1 MITEHTEETI
11 SPLLTISN
19 LLLNL
24 QKNINDLSEVDSHI
38 IQSISDITNH
48 VLILENEN
56 KKLTERVLE
65 LEEAFIYDKEIQ

>member
-38 IQSISDITNH
+38 IQSIFDITNH

>member
-56 KKLTERVLE
+56 KKLTEYISE
-65 LEEAFIYDKEIQ
+65 LEKKADYEI